1 MELPTNLSSLTKAE
15 LLELVVRQAALIE
28 QLEEK
33 VKGLE
38 GRFNKDSHN
47 SHLAPSQSPFKKKI
61 KNLRK
66 KAGKSPGGQKGHPG
80 STLQMVEHPDEVV
93 LHQLTTCQSC
103 GKYLGGIPVEHH
115 EKRQV
120 FDLPPIKIHVR
131 EHKAEVKVCSCGKV
145 NKAVF
150 PEGVNAPVQ
159 YGSHI
164 QALCVGMNS
173 YHFLSFAR
181 TSELM
186 ETLTGYAVN
195 PSTIQNHIRKAHQ
208 QLASFEAN
216 SKQHLQ
222 QVAVLHNDETSIACS
237 GKKLWL
243 HVSTTDEV
251 THYGIDEKRGKAA
264 TDRINI
270 LPEFTGVSVHDG
282 WKPYFQYKQCQ
293 HALCN
298 AHMLRELIYFAEEEQ
313 ALWARNMAATF
324 TVARQ
329 MVQEARR
336 RGEDALDPIM
346 LYNLRSLY
354 QADIKFAYED
364 ISLPGPSSL
373 LEKMAH
379 HLVGKKLKKRSEQQK
394 LLARLET
401 YQSEI
406 LAFTRDFRIPF
417 DNNLAERDLRM
428 IKVKQKVSGCF
439 RRTEGAQM
447 FARIRGYI
455 STVKKQ
461 GRNVLEE
468 LAHAL
473 QGYPFQPLW
482 NFTT

>member
-1 MELPTNLSSLTKAE
+1 MGLPTNLSSLTKAD

-38 GRFNKDSHN
+38 GRLNKDSHN
-47 SHLAPSQSPFKKKI
+47 SHLPPSQSPFKKKI

-66 KAGKSPGGQKGHPG
+66 KTGKRPGGQKGHPG
-80 STLQMVEHPDEVV
+80 STLQMVEHPDEVI
-93 LHQLTTCQSC
+93 LHQVTTCRNC
-103 GKYLGGIPVEHH
+103 GKYLGTLPVEHH

-120 FDLPPIKIHVR
+120 FDLPPVKMHVR
-131 EHKAEVKVCSCGKV
+131 EHRAEVKVCSCGKV

-150 PEGVNAPVQ
+150 PEDIHAPVQ
-159 YGSHI
+159 YGTRI

-186 ETLTGYAVN
+186 ETLTGYSVN
-195 PSTIQNHIRKAHQ
+195 PSTIQSYIRKAHQ
-208 QLASFEAN
+208 QLASFAAN
-216 SKQHLQ
+216 SKRHLQ
-222 QVAVLHNDETSIACS
+222 QVAVLHNDETTVACA

-251 THYGIDEKRGKAA
+251 THYGVDEKRGKVA
-264 TDRINI
+264 TDNIGI

-282 WKPYFQYKQCQ
+282 WKPYFQYSQCQ

-298 AHMLRELIYFAEEEQ
+298 AHLLRELTFFAEEEK

-329 MVQEARR
+329 IVQEARQ

-346 LYNLRSLY
+346 CYNLQSLY

-364 ISLPGPSSL
+364 IAPPGPPSL
-373 LEKMAH
+373 LEEMTHQLA
-379 HLVGKKLKKRSEQQK
+379 GKKLKKRSEQQK
-394 LLARLET
+394 LLARLDA
-401 YQSEI
+401 YQEEI
-406 LAFTRDFRIPF
+406 LAFTRDFNVPF

-428 IKVKQKVSGCF
+428 MKVKQKVSGTF
-439 RRTEGAQM
+439 RCTEGAEM

-455 STVKKQ
+455 ATVKKQ